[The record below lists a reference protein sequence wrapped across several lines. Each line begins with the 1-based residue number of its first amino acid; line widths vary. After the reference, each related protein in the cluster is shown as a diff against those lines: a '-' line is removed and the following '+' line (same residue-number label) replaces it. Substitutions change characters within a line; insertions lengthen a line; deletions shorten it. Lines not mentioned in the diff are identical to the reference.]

1 MKRALLITVLAIAF
15 LVAFTGTAFANFGP
29 HGGYSQDTDA
39 CAGCHR
45 AHTSF
50 SSVTWED
57 QAGNDHSALLI
68 SSASNM
74 EEFCYACHGDAA
86 PGASTNVA
94 SGVFDSGPSG
104 ADGVLAGGAIF
115 YETNSSF
122 NATLNGGGFEQ
133 TGMVASTS
141 MHNMSSG
148 GAIDPL
154 WGAGNSP
161 TSVTMSCTSCHDPH
175 GSSNYRLLK
184 ETVNGNVVGGY
195 DAGGNPQ
202 PFVVSSE
209 ENYPVG
215 GWLKHEAGAVQMTAY
230 KPNYTS
236 AEYKFLQPDPS
247 YSAGK
252 NRSMTTW
259 CAACHEAYVV
269 KGNVNT
275 GSAPYDY
282 GAGEAAANNGAL
294 LGARARHRHPV
305 DISLAA
311 GVGPTRALAQEV
323 IVSDILPLDDGPD
336 AGDVRGEWDTDDYI
350 GCLTCHRAHGTD
362 KTMEGWANARLINN
376 PTAVVTWT
384 VEATTVAP
392 VGVNPNF
399 TSALLRADNRGVC
412 ERCHN
417 K

>member
-1 MKRALLITVLAIAF
+1 MAF
-15 LVAFTGTAFANFGP
+15 LLAFAGGAYANFGP
-29 HGGYSQDTDA
+29 HGGYSLDTDA

-50 SSVTWED
+50 SEVTWED
-57 QAGNDHSALLI
+57 QGGNDHSALLI
-68 SSASNM
+68 SSATTM

-86 PGASTNVA
+86 PGASTNVET
-94 SGVFDSGPSG
+94 GVFDSGPSG
-104 ADGVLAGGAIF
+104 EIGVPAGGAIF

-122 NATLNGGGFEQ
+122 DATLNGGGFAR
-133 TGMVASTS
+133 TGYVASTS
-141 MHNMSSG
+141 MHSTNLG
-148 GAIDPL
+148 GVVDPM
-154 WGAGNSP
+154 WGVGNSP
-161 TSVTMSCTSCHDPH
+161 TAFDLSCTSCHDPH
-175 GSSNYRLLK
+175 GSVNYRLLK
-184 ETVNGNVVGGY
+184 ETVNGVNVGSYNGDV
-195 DAGGNPQ
+195 PQ

-215 GWLKHEAGAVQMTAY
+215 GWLKHEAGAAQMSTY

-236 AEYKFLQPDPS
+236 AEYKFLQPET
-247 YSAGK
+247 YSGGR

-259 CAACHEAYVV
+259 CAACHTQYVV
-269 KGNVNT
+269 KGDVYT
-275 GSAPYDY
+275 GSAPYSY
-282 GAGEAAANNGAL
+282 GAAEAAANNGVE
-294 LGARARHRHPV
+294 LGFRARHRHPV

-323 IVSDILPLDDGPD
+323 IISDVLPLDDGPD
-336 AGDVRGEWDTDDYI
+336 PAIDDVRGEWDTDDI
-350 GCLTCHRAHGTD
+350 LGCLTCHRAHGTD

-376 PTAVVTWT
+376 PSADVTWT

-392 VGVNPNF
+392 AGVNPNF
-399 TSALLRADNRGVC
+399 SSALLRADNRGVC

>member
-1 MKRALLITVLAIAF
+1 MAF
-15 LVAFTGTAFANFGP
+15 LLAFAGGAYANFGP
-29 HGGYSQDTDA
+29 HGGYSLDTDA

-57 QAGNDHSALLI
+57 QGGNDHSALLI
-68 SSASNM
+68 SSASTM
-74 EEFCYACHGDAA
+74 EEFCYACHGDGA
-86 PGASTNVA
+86 PGASTNVET
-94 SGVFDSGPSG
+94 GVFDSGPSG
-104 ADGVLAGGAIF
+104 EDGVAAGGAIF

-122 NATLNGGGFEQ
+122 DATLNGGGFAS
-133 TGMVASTS
+133 TGYAASTS
-141 MHNMSSG
+141 MHNMGEG
-148 GAIDPL
+148 GVIDPM
-154 WGAGNSP
+154 WGDGNSP
-161 TSVTMSCTSCHDPH
+161 TSVDLTCTSCHDPH
-175 GSSNYRLLK
+175 GSVNYRLLK
-184 ETVNGNVVGGY
+184 ETVNGNNVGSY
-195 DAGGNPQ
+195 DGDVPQ

-215 GWLKHEAGAVQMTAY
+215 GWLKHEDGAAQMSAY
-230 KPNYTS
+230 KPNYTQE
-236 AEYKFLQPDPS
+236 EYKFLEPDPG

-269 KGNVNT
+269 KGDPVS
-275 GSAPYDY
+275 GSDPYDY
-282 GAGEAAANNGAL
+282 GSAETAANNGAV

-311 GVGPTRALAQEV
+311 GVGPTRALTQEV
-323 IVSDILPLDDGPD
+323 VISDVLPLDDGPD
-336 AGDVRGEWDTDDYI
+336 AAADDVRGEYDTDDI
-350 GCLTCHRAHGTD
+350 LGCLTCHRAHGTE

-392 VGVNPNF
+392 AGVNPNMS
-399 TSALLRADNRGVC
+399 SALLRADNRGVC